1 MYPVAQS
8 LYSCCGEMEGL
19 NAFADHLAMDVQ
31 QKPEERFKVLL
42 LDDDDDFK
50 ASLHS
55 FLQAEGFNVVSVS
68 NGVEGVREI
77 IKSDFGVIL
86 CDIMMPS
93 LPGDMFYLAVQRMR
107 PHLCKRFIFITGHQG
122 DGKTANFLQKI
133 NGVVLPKPFRME
145 DLLEVIGFVQVR
157 SLLT

>member
-1 MYPVAQS
+1 MNPHQKSKKPV
-8 LYSCCGEMEGL
+8 
-19 NAFADHLAMDVQ
+19 
-31 QKPEERFKVLL
+31 KVLV

-50 ASLHS
+50 SSLHA
-55 FLQAEGFNVVSVS
+55 FLVDQGFDVVSVC
-68 NGVEGVREI
+68 NGVEGVREV

-107 PHLCKRFIFITGHQG
+107 PHLCKRFVFITGHQG
-122 DGKTANFLQKI
+122 DEKTVSFIEKI
-133 NGVVLPKPFRME
+133 KGVMLPKPFRME

-157 SLLT
+157 SQMLA